1 MADKKKKSTAE
12 LLEQAILTIQ
22 CPGNLFPGFYAD
34 ITGFSKIHPGFINLM
49 LYQCRNDILYI
60 QWIIGNPD
68 EQKLKLPVIQLCI
81 L

>member
-1 MADKKKKSTAE
+1 MGKCCASS
-12 LLEQAILTIQ
+12 ILTIQ
-22 CPGNLFPGFYAD
+22 CPGNLFPGFNAD

-68 EQKLKLPVIQLCI
+68 EQKFKLTVIQLSI